1 MPAAQAARAA
11 EEAAPATAHRRSAE
25 KMKLT
30 AAQLK
35 YILVLGNL
43 SGDKGIRTV
52 DIAKNLNI
60 QRSSAFNMLNRLS
73 DAGLVIKNEDKTV
86 ILTDKGRLTSDRLRK
101 TAEETVK
108 KLEKYFG
115 LRENDAEEC
124 ALIILSCSE
133 DI

>member
-1 MPAAQAARAA
+1 
-11 EEAAPATAHRRSAE
+11 
-25 KMKLT
+25 MKLT
-30 AAQLK
+30 AAKLK

-108 KLEKYFG
+108 KLEKHFG

>member
-1 MPAAQAARAA
+1 MRKLSVFYEHILQACEQSGKTIPEVLAFCREQGISAVEMNYSLFA
-11 EEAAPATAHRRSAE
+11 SEREVIAP
-25 KMKLT
+25 M
-30 AAQLK
+30 
-35 YILVLGNL
+35 
-43 SGDKGIRTV
+43 
-52 DIAKNLNI
+52 
-60 QRSSAFNMLNRLS
+60 LS

-108 KLEKYFG
+108 KLEKHFG
-115 LRENDAEEC
+115 LGENDAEEC

>member
-1 MPAAQAARAA
+1 
-11 EEAAPATAHRRSAE
+11 
-25 KMKLT
+25 MKLT

-115 LRENDAEEC
+115 LGENDAEEC

>member
-1 MPAAQAARAA
+1 
-11 EEAAPATAHRRSAE
+11 
-25 KMKLT
+25 MKLT

-73 DAGLVIKNEDKTV
+73 DAGLVIKMR
-86 ILTDKGRLTSDRLRK
+86 IRR
-101 TAEETVK
+101 
-108 KLEKYFG
+108 
-115 LRENDAEEC
+115 
-124 ALIILSCSE
+124 
-133 DI
+133 

>member
-1 MPAAQAARAA
+1 
-11 EEAAPATAHRRSAE
+11 
-25 KMKLT
+25 MKLT

-60 QRSSAFNMLNRLS
+60 QGSSAFNMLNQLS

-108 KLEKYFG
+108 KLEKHFG

>member
-1 MPAAQAARAA
+1 
-11 EEAAPATAHRRSAE
+11 
-25 KMKLT
+25 MKLT

-108 KLEKYFG
+108 KLEKHFG

>member
-1 MPAAQAARAA
+1 
-11 EEAAPATAHRRSAE
+11 
-25 KMKLT
+25 MKLT

-35 YILVLGNL
+35 YILVLGSL

-108 KLEKYFG
+108 KLEKHFG

>member
-1 MPAAQAARAA
+1 
-11 EEAAPATAHRRSAE
+11 
-25 KMKLT
+25 MKLT

-108 KLEKYFG
+108 KLEKHFG
-115 LRENDAEEC
+115 LGENDAEVC